1 MQDRQD
7 YDRLL
12 QACSQGGCILC
23 RLTQESTQ
31 RYLDEWKYELFTD
44 IGIREELRR
53 SQGFCNTHTWQ
64 LVDMGAT
71 IQLAQ
76 AYRDILSDTA
86 DQLEGKGS
94 TASSPTHRG
103 LLQRWRDQIDLRSEG
118 SSERHVPCP
127 ACHFKEQALL
137 RLIPSLRQA
146 LLDASFYAR
155 FSASDGLCLDHFR
168 LTCQLK
174 LPGTPAEDWLGPLRS
189 AQLTCLKR
197 LDSQLGELIR
207 KHDYRFKDEAKGSE
221 MLSWKL
227 AAGLVAGEDERE

>member
-1 MQDRQD
+1 MQDTQD
-7 YDRLL
+7 YDRLI
-12 QACSQGGCILC
+12 QACAQEGCILC

-31 RYLDEWKYELFTD
+31 RYLDTWKYELFTD

-86 DQLEGKGS
+86 EQLEGNGS
-94 TASSPTHRG
+94 IASAPTHKG
-103 LLQRWRDQIDLRSEG
+103 LLHRWRDQFEMRSAEQ
-118 SSERHVPCP
+118 HVPCP
-127 ACHFKEQALL
+127 ACHYKQQALL

-146 LLDASFYAR
+146 VLDSSFYER
-155 FSASDGLCLDHFR
+155 LSASDGLCLDHFR
-168 LTCQLK
+168 LACQLK
-174 LPGTPAEDWLGPLRS
+174 LPGTPAEDWLGLLRS
-189 AQLTCLKR
+189 AQLACLKR

-207 KHDYRFKDEAKGSE
+207 KHDYRFKDEARGSE
-221 MLSWKL
+221 MLSWKR
-227 AAGLVAGEDERE
+227 AAGLVAGEDERA